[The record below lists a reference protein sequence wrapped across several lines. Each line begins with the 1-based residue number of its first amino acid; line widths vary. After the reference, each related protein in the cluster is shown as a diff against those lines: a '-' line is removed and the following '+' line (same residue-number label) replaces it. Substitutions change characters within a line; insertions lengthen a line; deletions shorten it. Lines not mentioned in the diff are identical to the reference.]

1 MITNWPKL
9 RQTQDK
15 GKASLCIDDDALFVN
30 QQWSQT
36 ELCDSLCNTK
46 APNGNVAVIC
56 HEMLSIG
63 VFFFFGLIPC
73 VFFVALEVFF
83 CRFCL
88 LVDCNLGQLLSCA

>member
-1 MITNWPKL
+1 MITNRPKL

-36 ELCDSLCNTK
+36 ELCNSLCNTK
-46 APNGNVAVIC
+46 ASNGNVAVIC

-63 VFFFFGLIPC
+63 VFFFLWFNSLC
-73 VFFVALEVFF
+73 LF
-83 CRFCL
+83 CRAGSIFL
-88 LVDCNLGQLLSCA
+88 QVLSAC